1 MRISET
7 EAAQNLGDCIGD
19 QPPGVLTGAIA
30 YRTAAAEA
38 VETRR
43 MRQYQERRQPTIVTC
58 PKCGESYAL
67 VEGTDADDD
76 TLQEDVAFL
85 LKAISTVHPGHPSRV
100 FVRDPKGVLHKAF
113 QSDSP
118 KKLHLLSSGSSL
130 QQR

>member
-7 EAAQNLGDCIGD
+7 ETAQNLGNCIGD

-30 YRTAAAEA
+30 YRTSAAEA

-43 MRQYQERRQPTIVTC
+43 MRQYQERRQPAIVTC

-85 LKAISTVHPGHPSRV
+85 LKTISTVHPCHPAHV
-100 FVRDPKGVLHKAF
+100 FVRDPDGVLHKVFESEA
-113 QSDSP
+113 P
-118 KKLHLLSSGSSL
+118 KTLHLLSSAGPL
-130 QQR
+130 QQG